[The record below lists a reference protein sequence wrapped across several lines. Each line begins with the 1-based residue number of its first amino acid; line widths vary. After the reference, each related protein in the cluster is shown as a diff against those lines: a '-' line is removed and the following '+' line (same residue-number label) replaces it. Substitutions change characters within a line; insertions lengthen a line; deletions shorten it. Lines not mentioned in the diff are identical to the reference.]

1 MITFDAETQCFH
13 LRGAQVSY
21 VMQVEEDGQV
31 PELKVC
37 PLCGT
42 ATNSRFCP
50 ECGAEVEPKTEEA
63 PVEEPAAPA
72 EPETPAEPQE

>member
-31 PELKVC
+31 HHLYWGDALRRET
-37 PLCGT
+37 G
-42 ATNSRFCP
+42 AASRVPC
-50 ECGAEVEPKTEEA
+50 C
-63 PVEEPAAPA
+63 
-72 EPETPAEPQE
+72 